1 MSLKKDAKT
10 CVCSWWN
17 MLDENLLVYF
27 LEGFFFV
34 SCSLHFT
41 HQCHTEEMLIQIVS
55 PVLDSVLIL
64 SHGPFPKD
72 LSSYF
77 LCKALNE

>member
-17 MLDENLLVYF
+17 MLDESLLVYF
-27 LEGFFFV
+27 LEVFLSAAV
-34 SCSLHFT
+34 HTLLISVI
-41 HQCHTEEMLIQIVS
+41 TEEMLIQIVL